1 MPTWIQSFLS
11 LASGAE
17 TLALLHQSAKWPWV
31 IATPI
36 HADMD
41 SEFFKLGKW
50 RGNAR
55 LAPSERKMAVG
66 NCIQSEPMPI
76 YHL

>member
-1 MPTWIQSFLS
+1 
-11 LASGAE
+11 
-17 TLALLHQSAKWPWV
+17 
-31 IATPI
+31 
-36 HADMD
+36 MD

-66 NCIQSEPMPI
+66 NCLLEIAT
-76 YHL
+76 HLPHAGYKQFVKQMI